1 MIDKKEL
8 KQKARSI
15 DPVIRIGKSGLTENA
30 VKEIKK
36 QLKKK
41 KLIKIKFLRNFIS
54 DKNKK
59 QVAND
64 VAEKTESILIDLI
77 GFVVVLWKD

>member
-1 MIDKKEL
+1 MINKKEL
-8 KQKARSI
+8 KDKSKSI
-15 DPVIRIGKSGLTENA
+15 QPVIRIGKSGLTENA
-30 VKEIKK
+30 IKEIKK

-41 KLIKIKFLRNFIS
+41 KLIKVKFLRSFIS

-59 QVAND
+59 QAANEI
-64 VAEKTESILIDLI
+64 AEKTESILIDSV

>member
-1 MIDKKEL
+1 MVDRKEL
-8 KQKARSI
+8 KEKAKPI
-15 DPVIRIGKSGLTENA
+15 EPMIRIGKNGLTENA

-36 QLKKK
+36 HLKKK
-41 KLIKIKFLRNFIS
+41 KLVKVKLLKSFIS

-64 VAEKTESILIDLI
+64 VAEKTQSMLVDSV
-77 GFVVVLWKD
+77 GFVVVLYKD

>member
-1 MIDKKEL
+1 MINKKEL
-8 KQKARSI
+8 KNKARLI
-15 DPVIRIGKSGLTENA
+15 EPVIRIGKSGLTENA
-30 VKEIKK
+30 VDEIKK

-41 KLIKIKFLRNFIS
+41 KLIKIKFLKSFIS

-59 QVAND
+59 HVANEI
-64 VAEKTESILIDLI
+64 AEKTQSTLIDMV